1 MSLQVGTLD
10 RKYAV
15 FLAVSVVLFGVL
27 KFGSS
32 SGGGTTVVAATDSI
46 PLAEKRLEK
55 LRQAAATVPAK
66 EQILKQAQAE
76 LAARA
81 GGLLKGDTKAQAQ
94 AQLMELVQSVAKA
107 NGIETKGVERWTEA
121 AIDNDFGEVGVEVT
135 FGCGI
140 EQLVNL
146 LAALADQP
154 QILATNEVRINGGTD
169 KKKLVQVRLGVSGI
183 VPRKLLPEKKAGT
196 TS

>member
-10 RKYAV
+10 RKYAIL
-15 FLAVSVVLFGVL
+15 LAVSLVLFGLL

-55 LRQAAATVPAK
+55 LRQAAATVGAK

-183 VPRKLLPEKKAGT
+183 VPR
-196 TS
+196 